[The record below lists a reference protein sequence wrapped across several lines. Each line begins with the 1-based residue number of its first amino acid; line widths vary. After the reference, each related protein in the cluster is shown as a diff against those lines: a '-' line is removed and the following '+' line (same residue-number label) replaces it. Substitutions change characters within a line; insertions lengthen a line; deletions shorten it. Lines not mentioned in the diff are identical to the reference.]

1 MRTGGSISS
10 GSVSSACVGEGR
22 IEAERAAHLAGDGEG
37 LLAVAVRAEAHA
49 INAVARACLYGL
61 VVPGKFPRDPRPEA
75 FGAVTARERPP
86 LHPDG
91 GRLLD
96 DDRRVAGE
104 LNRRREEL
112 RPDG

>member
-75 FGAVTARERPP
+75 FGAVTAPVPPQPHAKLWPRLGHDTRP
-86 LHPDG
+86 HSA
-91 GRLLD
+91 LD
-96 DDRRVAGE
+96 PR
-104 LNRRREEL
+104 
-112 RPDG
+112 

>member
-75 FGAVTARERPP
+75 FGAVTARARPP
-86 LHPDG
+86 LIPDG
-91 GRLLD
+91 RRHLDAHPGRSGHLT
-96 DDRRVAGE
+96 
-104 LNRRREEL
+104 
-112 RPDG
+112 